1 MVLVALNS
9 IDGYKS
15 KKPAKDSKLF
25 ASTHTGI
32 INPLLYHLS
41 LLLAIVPATLA
52 VDGKPGGPVHPGQ
65 PANCVAWHT
74 VKQGDDCNSVPKQ
87 YYISREQFLA
97 WNPAVSEDC
106 TENFWLKSAYCVAVD
121 ETGAETGAETSTK
134 SAVSSKLGTS
144 GQFTTASVEST
155 TPMPTRA
162 TTKITSSNIVSSISQ
177 PSSQNATRSA
187 TTTYSVRHPISTWNI
202 TAPTI
207 DKTWP
212 PKATQAGQPSN
223 CNKWHLVRGGQTCRS
238 VLNKY
243 SSFMREREL

>member
-1 MVLVALNS
+1 MGTNLRSPV
-9 IDGYKS
+9 KH
-15 KKPAKDSKLF
+15 SKLL
-25 ASTHTGI
+25 ASTHTGTM
-32 INPLLYHLS
+32 NPLLYHLS
-41 LLLAIVPATLA
+41 LLLTIVPATLA
-52 VDGKPGGPVHPGQ
+52 VDRKPGGPVHPGQ
-65 PANCVAWHT
+65 PANCVAWYT

-97 WNPAVSEDC
+97 WNPAVSDDC

-121 ETGAETGAETSTK
+121 ENGAETSTK
-134 SAVSSKLGTS
+134 SATSSKVGTS

-155 TPMPTRA
+155 TPMPNRA
-162 TTKITSSNIVSSISQ
+162 TTKITSSKIVSSISQ
-177 PSSQNATRSA
+177 PVSQNATRSA

-243 SSFMREREL
+243 SSFMREKEL